1 MIDPQCFRRRLRRAC
16 FLALAALG
24 AQAARADFELTAP
37 DGRRV
42 LLKDDGSWQYVDDKA
57 KANPEAPP
65 KQEGEAVLSLSRK
78 IDRGTVCSVVLTLQ
92 NDLPYEIVN
101 IVPYLS
107 AFRPNGVVFQTVSIA
122 FQSIRPSGVQESSA
136 DFSGISCSA
145 IGRIQVNGGDRC
157 EMGDLNKFS
166 DVKGQC
172 LARVKVVPSELLRF
186 DK

>member
-1 MIDPQCFRRRLRRAC
+1 MFDPGRSRRLARRAC
-16 FLALAALG
+16 FLALVALG
-24 AQAARADFELTAP
+24 ATPAWADFELTAP

-42 LLKDDGSWQYVDDKA
+42 LLKDDGTWQYVDDKA
-57 KANPEAPP
+57 KTTAEAPP
-65 KQEGEAVLSLSRK
+65 KQEGEAVLTLTRK
-78 IDRGTVCSVVLTLQ
+78 IDRGNVCSVVLTLQ

-107 AFRPNGVVFQTVSIA
+107 AYRANGIVFQTVSIA
-122 FQSIRPSGVQESSA
+122 FQSIRPSGAQESSA
-136 DFSGISCSA
+136 DFSGISCNA